1 MSKSL
6 VTFIRKQLKIKGSS
20 KHTGRGV
27 FLMRSNEELN
37 YDDMVKVLRT
47 KLTEWTEK
55 GLVLDSVERV
65 DDTGVRRFEVLFNDT
80 FNSNYRLF
88 YTNDQMMNKMKMVG
102 GIGFTLQTTETI
114 K

>member
-6 VTFIRKQLKIKGSS
+6 VTFIRKQLKIKGTSE
-20 KHTGRGV
+20 HTGRGA
-27 FLMRSNEELN
+27 FSMFSKEELN

-55 GLVLDSVERV
+55 GLVLDSSEHV
-65 DDTGVRRFEVLFNDT
+65 DDRGLRRFEVLFNDT

-88 YTNDQMMNKMKMVG
+88 YTNDHMVNKSKMVG
-102 GIGFTLQTTETI
+102 GVGFTFASDVTI